1 MDDKSESKNYG
12 WVALLVIIGIILLL
26 CYFLY
31 KMPNADPEKKR
42 NLFEPYSVTI
52 NGGQIEWGILDNYVE
67 VELTFK
73 NNSGKDSS
81 FDSVYYM
88 KAYQNGIELPN
99 SYLST
104 VDTDTNIQSGMSI
117 KVKDE
122 FILRNTDDDIEVRVY
137 KVKNNK
143 EVAAGYLS

>member
-1 MDDKSESKNYG
+1 M
-12 WVALLVIIGIILLL
+12 AIGAYVTAIL
-26 CYFLY
+26 
-31 KMPNADPEKKR
+31 
-42 NLFEPYSVTI
+42 TI
-52 NGGQIEWGILDNYVE
+52 PVE
-67 VELTFK
+67 MR
-73 NNSGKDSS
+73 
-81 FDSVYYM
+81 DSVYYM

>member
-26 CYFLY
+26 YYFLY
-31 KMPNADPEKKR
+31 KMPDADPQKQR
-42 NLFEPYSVTI
+42 NLFEPYSVSI
-52 NGGQIEWGILDNYVE
+52 NGGQVKGGILYNYIE
-67 VELTFK
+67 VDLTFK

-99 SYLST
+99 SYLNT

-122 FILRNTDDDIEVRVY
+122 FILRNTDDDIEIRVY

-143 EVAAGYLS
+143 EVSRGFLS

>member
-1 MDDKSESKNYG
+1 
-12 WVALLVIIGIILLL
+12 
-26 CYFLY
+26 
-31 KMPNADPEKKR
+31 MPNTDPEKKR

-99 SYLST
+99 SYLNT
-104 VDTDTNIQSGMSI
+104 VDTDTNIQSGMSF

-122 FILRNTDDDIEVRVY
+122 FILRNTDDDIEVRVF

-143 EVAAGYLS
+143 EVAGGYLS